1 MPAQKLTPA
10 RLFHLVVVLLVLSTA
25 FFWRTF
31 NNPSHSQPILVSC
44 QVSQTCHFQYQNTKG
59 ELIALPK
66 SQWQLVLSEPSVSDR
81 VTWQVK
87 AQKAKQVQQ
96 LDMHR
101 WRIHGENTEAIIIL
115 ADQQPVVRLTFHP

>member
-31 NNPSHSQPILVSC
+31 NPSHSQPVLVSC

-59 ELIALPK
+59 ELIAL
-66 SQWQLVLSEPSVSDR
+66 SQNQWQLALSERAISDR

-96 LDMHR
+96 LDIHR
-101 WRIHGENTEAIIIL
+101 WLIHGENTEAIIIL
-115 ADQQPVVRLTFHP
+115 ADQHPVVRLTLHP